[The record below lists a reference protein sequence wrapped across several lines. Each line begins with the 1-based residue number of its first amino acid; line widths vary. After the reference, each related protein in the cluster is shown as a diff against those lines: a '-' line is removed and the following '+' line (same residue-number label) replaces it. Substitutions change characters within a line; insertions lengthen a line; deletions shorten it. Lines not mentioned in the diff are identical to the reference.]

1 MIDQRLRGL
10 TSSLT
15 QPMKFNT
22 YQDNKKEDPKLENPI
37 KPIDWRDKYPEKK
50 GGGLIDLEK
59 TTDDSTLNRMIQ
71 LKDFDQTKQIQG
83 KPGSLYFDKT
93 NKKVKIFISEADGW
107 ADIDYTL

>member
-1 MIDQRLRGL
+1 
-10 TSSLT
+10 
-15 QPMKFNT
+15 MKFNT

>member
-1 MIDQRLRGL
+1 
-10 TSSLT
+10 
-15 QPMKFNT
+15 MKYSN
-22 YQDNKKEDPKLENPI
+22 QDPKEEPNLQTPI
-37 KPIDWRDKYPEKK
+37 KPNDWRDKYPEKK

-71 LKDFDQTKQIQG
+71 LKDFGNTKQVQG
-83 KPGSLYFDKT
+83 KPGALYFDKT